1 MLVGAVMPAVLVE
14 TAFIS
19 NPDEEK
25 KLSSIPFQENVA
37 DAVAKAVASFFA
49 KHRGTTQRAATA
61 PTSNRFP

>member
-1 MLVGAVMPAVLVE
+1 MPAVLVE

-25 KLSSIPFQENVA
+25 KLSSVPFQDNVA

-49 KHRGTTQRAATA
+49 KHRGSTPRVAAA
-61 PTSNRFP
+61 PTPRRPSE